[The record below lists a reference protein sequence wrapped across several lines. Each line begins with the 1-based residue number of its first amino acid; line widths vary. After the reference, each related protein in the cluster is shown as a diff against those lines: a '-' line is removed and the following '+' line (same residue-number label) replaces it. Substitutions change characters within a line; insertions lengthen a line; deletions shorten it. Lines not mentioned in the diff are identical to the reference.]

1 MKYIF
6 IIGGLFLAWLLFWQ
20 LPVNGLHY
28 TTGEGKQVGYIS
40 AVENEGIFWK
50 TGRAYLKPTMES
62 TQEDVYCV
70 MDKELLAKLE
80 EVSRN
85 NTKIEIKNVDYIAFG
100 AKNCAGEISAIS
112 SFELIK

>member
-20 LPVNGLHY
+20 LPVNGWHY
-28 TTGEGKQVGYIS
+28 TIGEGKQVGYIS

-70 MDKELLAKLE
+70 MDKELLSKLE